1 MLELEEKII
10 ETVKR
15 HPEGLTINQISKELN
30 IHRNT
35 TSKYVFALVR
45 SGILEQRRV
54 GVASLCYLKKK
65 KTFFL

>member
-1 MLELEEKII
+1 MLNLEKKII

-15 HPEGLTINQISKELN
+15 YPEGLTIARISKELN

-35 TSKYVFALVR
+35 ASKYVFALVK

-65 KTFFL
+65 KFFF